1 MSKKSDKPQFHPP
14 SMNPSEPDEFEQRG
28 PPPPSYEECL
38 KMNGGAG
45 STSHQYMYSNPT
57 AYQQQQAF
65 LPPAAYPAPSS
76 YGYANPYQTH
86 IQQQQSFYNSVNA
99 ASQSAVNKGAEN
111 VLYLAKGAK
120 IRTTATGAISIPPPP
135 PGCAPTPGQLAAMS
149 GQPVMIKKEKK
160 SFF

>member
-1 MSKKSDKPQFHPP
+1 MSKNSDKPRLYP
-14 SMNPSEPDEFEQRG
+14 STAPSAPDDFQRG

-38 KMNGGAG
+38 KMNGAAG
-45 STSHQYMYSNPT
+45 TAPHQYTYSNPT
-57 AYQQQQAF
+57 PYQQQQAF
-65 LPPAAYPAPSS
+65 LPPPGPSSS

-86 IQQQQSFYNSVNA
+86 IQQQQIFYNTANPSP
-99 ASQSAVNKGAEN
+99 QSGMPQTTAEN

-120 IRTTATGAISIPPPP
+120 VRTTATGAISIPPPP
-135 PGCAPTPGQLAAMS
+135 PGCAPTPGQMAAMS